1 MASPQN
7 IALVIDAV
15 TPYFIE
21 GVLYTE
27 KHLPELITRVMEVA
41 GSLNTTGGKKKEVAI
56 EALNYFIGE
65 QFLEIPTRLHGVVKD
80 GLGVLVD
87 LIHEIYVKRM
97 DVKNLP
103 KLKKMKRMPRR
114 ETADD
119 LHNYLIGALNGPA
132 ADAAPE
138 DGGFPLVEPVDHY
151 ELLKLV
157 RYVQMLMSKRVYMSR
172 DEKIA
177 AGSKAV
183 FEYLQAKGLKYADFI
198 GEPVD
203 LERITS
209 ICALVEDL
217 ISGKHSGI
225 KPINR
230 GFFRR
235 LFCGAGTPAGDLLD
249 HASSVLN
256 PPAEPAGPAE
266 PVEPAEPGPT
276 DLPPAVGVAVVQPE
290 PLQATVVE
298 TAAPVETAPPVEAA
312 APAPAEPV
320 APSEPVEAAGV
331 GNAI

>member
-119 LHNYLIGALNGPA
+119 LHNHLIGALNGPA
-132 ADAAPE
+132 AAAGAAAADEAPE
-138 DGGFPLVEPVDHY
+138 GNGFPLVEPVDHY

-256 PPAEPAGPAE
+256 PPAEP
-266 PVEPAEPGPT
+266 VEPAEPGPT

-298 TAAPVETAPPVEAA
+298 TVAPAEAV